1 MPESNN
7 YLYILFTFSIFC
19 LSGQS
24 LQGAGLNAASEEEIV
39 RMHGHVYD
47 TISEAPAVLNVKANI
62 VLESMPHGSEIGII
76 TSNDS
81 SGYYEYYVNLAHNY
95 KITIRSELYSVYYED
110 IDLKKFVSDGEIAR
124 DFYLRP
130 QLKENQVI
138 RLKKLIFEQGKSS
151 ITPESYGELN
161 KLYGLLTANPAM
173 RIQLEG
179 HTDYRGNKR
188 LNMELSE
195 QRVKA
200 VRAYLLGKGIA
211 SKRVKTKAFGGAN
224 PLTRES
230 SLEASQINR
239 RVEVRILKLD

>member
-1 MPESNN
+1 MPNSYN
-7 YLYILFTFSIFC
+7 YLFLFCT
-19 LSGQS
+19 LSCFFLFDLS
-24 LQGAGLNAASEEEIV
+24 LKGAELNTSVDEEIV
-39 RMHGHVYD
+39 KMYGYVYD
-47 TISEAPAVLNVKANI
+47 TISESPEVLNVKANI

-95 KITIRSELYSVYYED
+95 KITIQSELYSTYYED
-110 IDLKKFVSDGEIAR
+110 IDLKNLTSDGKIKK

-130 QLKENQVI
+130 QVKENQVI
-138 RLKKLIFEQGKSS
+138 RLNKLIFEQGKSG

-161 KLYGLLTANPAM
+161 RLVGLMNNNSSM

-179 HTDYRGNKR
+179 HTDYRGDKK

-195 QRVKA
+195 QRVEA
-200 VRAYLLGKGIA
+200 VKAYLLGKGVA
-211 SKRVKTKAFGGAN
+211 PKRVKTKAFGGVN

-239 RVEVRILKLD
+239 RVEVRILKLK